1 MSLLD
6 FAVTYFTSQSTVL
19 VLALLYSSLAV
30 VIIAFR
36 FERYPPQ
43 RRLRLLFASF
53 GVAISTWSFLA
64 SSLLLCVA
72 FIGLYQAGEEL
83 AAVRT
88 VFGFALLASLVV
100 ALPVSAV
107 VTFKVP
113 RIIAKRLVEELAEP
127 DAAVVDMA
135 KEVARGVGVSMLRM
149 LQSSS
154 GVPFAYSV
162 GGAEGLIVVSKGLV
176 TQLDEDE
183 VETVLAHEL
192 AHLKNHDGRLKTL
205 IAVYRRVLFFDPF
218 MRFLEAAIHSEK
230 EFSADEASARGTK
243 KPLSLASALLKISS
257 AQSGGRGFPVKIEGL
272 AILGRGKIL
281 RTAGVKERIERLMM
295 LATELQH
302 EEFLGRGGSKPD
314 LLSR

>member
-6 FAVTYFTSQSTVL
+6 FAVTYFSSQSTLL

-36 FERYPPQ
+36 YERYRPQ

-53 GVAISTWSFLA
+53 GVAITTWGFLA
-64 SSLLLCVA
+64 SSILLCAA
-72 FIGLYQAGEEL
+72 FIGVYQAGEEL
-83 AAVRT
+83 AAVRI
-88 VFGFALLASLVV
+88 VFGLALLASLVV
-100 ALPVSAV
+100 ALPVSAL

-162 GGAEGLIVVSKGLV
+162 GGAEGLIVVSKGLI
-176 TQLDEDE
+176 TQLDDDE

-192 AHLKNHDGRLKTL
+192 AHLKNHDGGLKTL

-218 MRFLEAAIHSEK
+218 MRLLEAAIHSEK
-230 EFSADEASARGTK
+230 EFSADEASARNTK

-257 AQSGGRGFPVKIEGL
+257 AQSGGRGPPVKIGGL
-272 AILGRGKIL
+272 AILGRSKYL
-281 RTAGVKERIERLMM
+281 RPPGVKERIERLIA

-302 EEFLGRGGSKPD
+302 EELSVRGGLEPD